1 MPKKVS
7 IVSAISLILLVG
19 LIAILVKVRP
29 RAVPVDSAFP
39 AQVSVLIPEENTILL
54 VSADEFLTGCI
65 RGLIPH
71 GESPNPEALR
81 AIATAQKTRILC
93 RLHSPQ
99 QSTAALGA
107 DFIAD
112 ENFPYIGDN
121 GDASLNEKLRT
132 AVNEAQILTING
144 EVFDVPICRISSGRT
159 DPSPYS
165 PSMPLMCDMDA
176 DGFASRHAFTY
187 EEVWQT
193 LKPARAPSDCAK
205 WFDNAVYEDTGSLK
219 SIEFCGA
226 EISGEE
232 LRSRFNLP
240 SRAIMI
246 EFAEDVFYFSCQGQ
260 GDNRG
265 MSVNAA
271 FFLAKSGYS
280 AEEIL
285 SLFYPETKLSRPQ
298 I

>member
-29 RAVPVDSAFP
+29 RAVPAYAALP
-39 AQVSVLIPEENTILL
+39 AQVSVLIPEKNTILL
-54 VSADEFLTGCI
+54 VSGDEFLTGCI
-65 RGLIPH
+65 RGLLPS

-81 AIATAQKTRILC
+81 AVAAAQKTRILC
-93 RLHSPQ
+93 RLHSPKH
-99 QSTAALGA
+99 STAALGA

-112 ENFPYIGDN
+112 EDFPYIGDN
-121 GDASLNEKLRT
+121 GDTSLNEKIRA
-132 AVNEAQILTING
+132 AVSEAQILTING
-144 EVFDVPICRISSGRT
+144 EVFDAPICGISSGKT

-176 DGFASRHAFTY
+176 NGFASRHAFTY

-193 LKPARAPSDCAK
+193 MKPARAPSDCAK

-232 LRSRFNLP
+232 LRNRFNLP

-246 EFAEDVFYFSCQGQ
+246 EFTEDVFYFSCKGQ

-271 FFLAKSGYS
+271 IFLSKSGYT

-285 SLFYPETKLSRPQ
+285 SLFYPEAKISRSQ